1 MVVRGML
8 DISSM
13 VHGLSCVFH
22 SCMSAIAKFEL
33 GDWLSCVGVICTSRG
48 C

>member
-8 DISSM
+8 DISSV

-22 SCMSAIAKFEL
+22 LCMSGIAKFEL
-33 GDWLSCVGVICTSRG
+33 GDWLSNVGVIYLFEW
-48 C
+48 